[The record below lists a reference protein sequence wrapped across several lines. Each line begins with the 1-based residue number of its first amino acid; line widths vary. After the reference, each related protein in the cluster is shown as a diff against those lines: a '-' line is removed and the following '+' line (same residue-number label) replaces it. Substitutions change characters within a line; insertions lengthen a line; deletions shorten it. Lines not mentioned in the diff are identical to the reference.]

1 MKNENDK
8 NTNDNNEQNNTRIK
22 NICLYAC
29 KNGGDDDDDD
39 DDEDSEDDDDLP
51 TSNQKRSCEV
61 TLAHPT
67 TCMFKTCSRYLVL
80 RQ

>member
-1 MKNENDK
+1 MI
-8 NTNDNNEQNNTRIK
+8 RILMTIMSK
-22 NICLYAC
+22 IILGLRIYALYAC

-39 DDEDSEDDDDLP
+39 DEDSQDDDDLP